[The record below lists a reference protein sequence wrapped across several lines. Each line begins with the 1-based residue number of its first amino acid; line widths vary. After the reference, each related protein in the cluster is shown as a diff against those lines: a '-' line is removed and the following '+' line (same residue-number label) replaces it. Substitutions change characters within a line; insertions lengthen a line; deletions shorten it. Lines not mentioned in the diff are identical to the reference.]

1 MASITHEHFQ
11 GDFTEPWLPIVLS
24 LGNYVPCENQP
35 ILLLKFTDGGGIRG
49 LSSLYILREIMREV
63 QRIERENE
71 AHLGQLAE
79 DHGGT
84 QRGTPEAAPDPDE
97 ASLVHLT
104 IWFTIYDSLCMTT
117 ALAFAMQLL

>member
-1 MASITHEHFQ
+1 
-11 GDFTEPWLPIVLS
+11 
-24 LGNYVPCENQP
+24 
-35 ILLLKFTDGGGIRG
+35 
-49 LSSLYILREIMREV
+49 MREV

-71 AHLGQLAE
+71 THLGQLAD
-79 DHGGT
+79 DHGGN

-97 ASLVHLT
+97 ASPAHLT